1 VVVIGGGIVRLKLSE
16 PPDSIGRMFDKA
28 VVAEL
33 AGLVDRLAE
42 LPSAAGDDATR
53 IDVIAG
59 LEKLKA
65 AAYAAQ
71 LRVIA
76 DFAASQEAANKAM
89 GIEARQAQRGIP
101 EQIGWARKVSPA
113 SAARQLGQA
122 RALIDQMPDTY
133 GLLLQGEI
141 SEHVATIVTTETSH
155 LAVEDRRLV
164 DKKLADQLPRLSPK
178 RAHAATRRL
187 AIEADPAGAVRR
199 AGNARE
205 DRRVSSRPAPD
216 TMAVLSALLPCEQGV
231 AAYAALR
238 RHSEAAVAA
247 GDDRTLNQIMADTL
261 VERLTGQATAD
272 AVSAEIGLVMTDAAL
287 FAGDDTA
294 ADLTGYGP
302 IPADLAREIARGAGD
317 GAAQPGEAETRAA
330 ARARIFLRRLFTE
343 PVTGVIENCDPRR
356 RRFDGVLARLLVYRD
371 QQCRDPFCDAPI
383 RHLDHIEAFAAGG
396 PTICEN
402 GRSVC
407 QRGNYARQM
416 PGFSVRLI
424 DPTRHVVEVSTPT
437 GHRYRSSAP
446 TSPGAN
452 RRPPLR
458 QSYPRRT

>member
-1 VVVIGGGIVRLKLSE
+1 
-16 PPDSIGRMFDKA
+16 MFDKA

-53 IDVIAG
+53 VDVIAA

-65 AAYAAQ
+65 AVYAAQ

-89 GIEARQAQRGIP
+89 GIEARQAQRGVP
-101 EQIGWARKVSPA
+101 EQIGLARKVSPA

-122 RALIDQMPDTY
+122 RALIDQVPDTY
-133 GLLLQGEI
+133 ALLLRGEI

-205 DRRVSSRPAPD
+205 DRRVGIRPAPD
-216 TMAVLSALLPCEQGV
+216 TMTILSALLPCEQGV
-231 AAYAALR
+231 AAYAALHR
-238 RHSEAAVAA
+238 TADAAIAA
-247 GDDRTLNQIMADTL
+247 GGERSRGQIMADTL

-317 GAAQPGEAETRAA
+317 GAAQPGEAETRAVG
-330 ARARIFLRRLFTE
+330 RARIFLRRLFTD
-343 PVTGVIENCDPRR
+343 PGTGIIEDCDPRR

-371 QQCRDPFCDAPI
+371 QHCRDPFCDAPI
-383 RHLDHIEAFAAGG
+383 RHLDHIQAFAAGG
-396 PTICEN
+396 PTTIEN
-402 GRSVC
+402 GRGVC

-424 DPTRHVVEVSTPT
+424 DPTRHVVEITTPT
-437 GHRYRSSAP
+437 GHRYRSPAP
-446 TSPGAN
+446 AAPGAD
-452 RRPPLR
+452 RRPALR
-458 QSYPRRT
+458 RRT

>member
-1 VVVIGGGIVRLKLSE
+1 VIGGGIVRLKLSE

>member
-1 VVVIGGGIVRLKLSE
+1 VSE

-33 AGLVDRLAE
+33 TGLMDRLAG
-42 LPSAAGDDATR
+42 LPSAAGNDATR

-65 AAYAAQ
+65 AVYAAQ

-76 DFAASQEAANKAM
+76 DFAASQAAANKAM

-101 EQIGWARKVSPA
+101 EQVGWARKVSPA

-133 GLLLQGEI
+133 GLLLRGEI

-164 DKKLADQLPRLSPK
+164 DKKLADQLSRLSPK

-287 FAGDDTA
+287 FGGDDSA

-302 IPADLAREIARGAGD
+302 IPAELARDIARGAD
-317 GAAQPGEAETRAA
+317 DPSDA

-371 QQCRDPFCDAPI
+371 QHCRDPFCDAPI

-402 GRSVC
+402 GRGVC

-424 DPTRHVVEVSTPT
+424 DPARHVVEVSTPT

-458 QSYPRRT
+458 RSYPRRT

>member
-1 VVVIGGGIVRLKLSE
+1 VIGGGIVRLKLSE

-133 GLLLQGEI
+133 GLLVQGEI
-141 SEHVATIVTTETSH
+141 SEHVSTIVTTETSH

>member
-1 VVVIGGGIVRLKLSE
+1 
-16 PPDSIGRMFDKA
+16 MFDKA

-33 AGLVDRLAE
+33 AGLMDRLGG

-65 AAYAAQ
+65 AVYATQ

-89 GIEARQAQRGIP
+89 GVEARQARRGVP
-101 EQIGWARKVSPA
+101 EQIGLARKVSPA
-113 SAARQLGQA
+113 SAARQMGQA

-133 GLLLQGEI
+133 ALLLRGAI

-164 DKKLADQLPRLSPK
+164 DKKLADHLPGLGPK

-199 AGNARE
+199 ASNARE
-205 DRRVSSRPAPD
+205 DRRVGIRPAPD
-216 TMAVLSALLPCEQGV
+216 TMAILSALLPCEQGV
-231 AAYAALR
+231 AAYAALHR
-238 RHSEAAVAA
+238 TADAAIAA
-247 GDDRTLNQIMADTL
+247 GDGRCRGQIMADAL

-287 FAGDDTA
+287 FGGDDSA
-294 ADLTGYGP
+294 ADMTGYGP
-302 IPADLAREIARGAGD
+302 VPADLARDIASGAADPPGD
-317 GAAQPGEAETRAA
+317 RACADVATTEHEPSDSTTGAAQPGATDRGA
-330 ARARIFLRRLFTE
+330 ARARIFLRRLFTD
-343 PVTGVIENCDPRR
+343 PATGIVADCDPRR
-356 RRFDGVLARLLVYRD
+356 RRLDGVLARLLVYRD
-371 QQCRDPFCDAPI
+371 QHCRDPFCDAPI
-383 RHLDHIEAFAAGG
+383 RHMDHIQAFAAGG
-396 PTICEN
+396 PTTCEN
-402 GRSVC
+402 GRGVC

-424 DPTRHVVEVSTPT
+424 DSARHVVEITTPT
-437 GHRYRSSAP
+437 GHRYRSPAP
-446 TSPGAN
+446 TPPGAD
-452 RRPPLR
+452 RRPALR
-458 QSYPRRT
+458 PSYPRRT

>member
-1 VVVIGGGIVRLKLSE
+1 
-16 PPDSIGRMFDKA
+16 MFDKA
-28 VVAEL
+28 GVAEL
-33 AGLVDRLAE
+33 AGLVDRLAG
-42 LPSAAGDDATR
+42 LPSAASDDATR
-53 IDVIAG
+53 IDVIAA

-65 AAYAAQ
+65 AVYAAQ

-76 DFAASQEAANKAM
+76 DLAASQEAAHKAM
-89 GIEARQAQRGIP
+89 GFQPRQAQRGVP
-101 EQIGWARKVSPA
+101 EQIGLARKVSPA

-122 RALIDQMPDTY
+122 HALIDQMPDTY
-133 GLLLQGEI
+133 ALLLRGEI

-205 DRRVSSRPAPD
+205 DRRVGIRPAPD
-216 TMAVLSALLPCEQGV
+216 TMTILSALLPCEQGV
-231 AAYAALR
+231 AAYAALHR
-238 RHSEAAVAA
+238 TADAAIAA
-247 GDDRTLNQIMADTL
+247 GGERSRGQIMADTL

-272 AVSAEIGLVMTDAAL
+272 AVSAEIGLVMTDVAL

-317 GAAQPGEAETRAA
+317 GAAQPGEAETRAVG
-330 ARARIFLRRLFTE
+330 RARIFLRRLFTD
-343 PVTGVIENCDPRR
+343 PGTGIIEDCDPRR

-371 QQCRDPFCDAPI
+371 QHCRDPFCDGPI
-383 RHLDHIEAFAAGG
+383 RHLDHIQAFAAGG
-396 PTICEN
+396 PTTIEN
-402 GRSVC
+402 GRGVC

-424 DPTRHVVEVSTPT
+424 DPTRHVVEITTPT
-437 GHRYRSSAP
+437 GHRYRSPAP
-446 TSPGAN
+446 AAPGAD
-452 RRPPLR
+452 RRPALR
-458 QSYPRRT
+458 RRT